1 MPSKEEL
8 RERLHAAKQA
18 KNSADDAIKA
28 LVDLKVPEQARAD
41 KKKLLTRL
49 RRLSRRMAK
58 RIPILRRRI
67 EAKRKSGA
75 QKAVRAARKHVGVTE
90 SPAGSNKG
98 PYPISA
104 SQIHCIGYDGV
115 AWCGCEVCELAVIIG
130 GADIPLKARLA
141 YTPYIDQDAGNGANG
156 LTEVSVFHALPG
168 DIAVFNFG
176 SGYAK
181 HTGLVVGPTENGY
194 VHCIEGNTS
203 SGTSGSQDNGGGVY
217 ERKRPVSDVICIA
230 RPDYQG

>member
-8 RERLHAAKQA
+8 RERLRAAKHA

-28 LVDLKVPEQARAD
+28 LVDLKVPEQAKAD
-41 KKKLLTRL
+41 KKKLVKRL
-49 RRLSRRMAK
+49 RRVARRMAK
-58 RIPILRRRI
+58 RIPVLKKRI

-75 QKAVRAARKHVGVTE
+75 KKAVLAARRHVGVTE
-90 SPAGSNKG
+90 NPPGSNRG
-98 PYPISA
+98 PYPIST
-104 SQIHCIGYDGV
+104 SQINCIGYDGV

-156 LTEVSVFHALPG
+156 LSEVSVYAAEPG

-176 SGYAK
+176 SGGAK
-181 HTGLVVGPTENGY
+181 HTGLVVGPTVGGY

-217 ERKRPVSDVICIA
+217 ERKRPISDVICVA
-230 RPDYQG
+230 RPDYR